1 MKTLSFYFLSVATLI
16 FTYFPSNSQDLRSHI
31 PASATLVVSINN
43 AQLPAADHDW
53 LEELDFFQEM
63 VREIGPRTE
72 SLRNKEN
79 IKPADYGVDM
89 RKNAYFFMGNEG
101 GNQYYGFLM
110 HLADRNRFA
119 RIAKESKYEGDEVR
133 MDGNLEMLLKGR
145 NGIAW
150 TEDYLLM
157 MEVDQNFNGPNSY
170 DMDWEQRQEARKEAT
185 ASQILQIANM
195 QSLNSVLT
203 NPNFTNDKKTGG
215 MVQVWIN
222 TYGSMEAYE
231 ELLKPLGSTSS
242 IEALRNLYRG
252 NYTHVDLSFDKG
264 KITIGTQSTANE
276 KIQDLVKSVN
286 KAKINRKFFKYI
298 PEENL
303 LGYYGMAF
311 NTQNLWEGMKEL
323 TYPIIDSIP
332 ATMQLFSTSSD
343 VLDILIDE
351 DAIYD
356 LIPGNAMIA
365 VTGIRPFETSYV
377 TYEYDE
383 DFNSTEVVKTRE
395 EYLPEFAFMLSTESE
410 EDMRKIAEL
419 MERAPTDI
427 SARRGHYWHFPQ
439 VAQASGFEMFMAI
452 HDGIVFITNNE
463 PLVRDYLIAGYPVEQ
478 RLSKKHQKM
487 LKKNNQAAFWNTQ
500 HTLNSLPQEAWKM
513 DSLSQEMLELAAS
526 ELGSMTYRG
535 ASRKNPMNA
544 YLEYTFQ
551 DEGSDSFRKAFG
563 LINELY
569 VMEENRNSY
578 DSYEMEVAPDYG
590 NDAPIME
597 EEAAPPAMEM
607 EPEPM
612 EEAADAVEDA
622 VPEPIKKDN
631 DK

>member
-1 MKTLSFYFLSVATLI
+1 MKTLYFYFLCVATLT
-16 FTYFPSNSQDLRSHI
+16 FTYFPSYSQDLRSHI
-31 PASATLVVSINN
+31 PASATLVVSMNN
-43 AQLPAADHDW
+43 AQLPAVDHDW

-63 VREIGPRTE
+63 VREIGPRAE
-72 SLRNKEN
+72 SLRNKDD

-110 HLADRNRFA
+110 HLADRNQFA
-119 RIAKESKYEGDEVR
+119 RIAKESKYEEDEIRV
-133 MDGNLEMLLKGR
+133 DGNLEMLLKGR

-170 DMDWEQRQEARKEAT
+170 ELDWEQRQEARKEAT
-185 ASQILQIANM
+185 ASQILQVANM

-203 NPNFTNDKKTGG
+203 NTNFINDKKTGG

-264 KITIGTQSTANE
+264 KITIGTQSTANQE
-276 KIQDLVKSVN
+276 IRDLVNSVN
-286 KAKINRKFFKYI
+286 KARINKKFFKYV

-303 LGYYGMAF
+303 LGYYGFAF
-311 NTQNLWEGMKEL
+311 NTQNLWEGLKDL

-343 VLDILIDE
+343 VLDIFIDE

-356 LIPGNAMIA
+356 LIPGNAMVT

-383 DFNSTEVVKTRE
+383 DFNSTEIVKTRE

-410 EDMRKIAEL
+410 EDMRKIAKL
-419 MERAPTDI
+419 MERAPTGI
-427 SARRGHYWHFPQ
+427 AARRGHYWHFPQ
-439 VAQASGFEMFMAI
+439 VADASGFEMFMAI

-463 PLVRDYLIAGYPVEQ
+463 PLVRDYLITGYPADQ
-478 RLSKKHQKM
+478 QLSKKHQKM

-500 HTLNSLPQEAWKM
+500 HTLNSLPLEAWKM
-513 DSLSQEMLELAAS
+513 DSLSKEMLGFAAS

-535 ASRKNPMNA
+535 ASRKNPMNT

-569 VMEENRNSY
+569 VMEESRSSY
-578 DSYEMEVAPDYG
+578 NPYDVEVAPDYG
-590 NDAPIME
+590 NDATITE
-597 EEAAPPAMEM
+597 EDDVPPPPVIEM

-612 EEAADAVEDA
+612 EEPVEDTMVA
-622 VPEPIKKDN
+622 PDVEEDN

>member
-1 MKTLSFYFLSVATLI
+1 MKTLWFYFICVATLI
-16 FTYFPSNSQDLRSHI
+16 FTYSPTFSQDLRSHI
-31 PASATLVVSINN
+31 PASATLVVSMNN
-43 AQLPAADHDW
+43 AQLSAADHDW

-89 RKNAYFFMGNEG
+89 RKNAYFFIANEG
-101 GNQYYGFLM
+101 GSQYYGFLM
-110 HLADRNRFA
+110 HLTDRDQFA
-119 RIAKESKYEGDEVR
+119 RIAKESKYEGDEIR
-133 MDGNLEMLLKGR
+133 TDGNLEMLLKGR

-170 DMDWEQRQEARKEAT
+170 ELDWEQRQEARKEAT
-185 ASQILQIANM
+185 ASQILKVANM
-195 QSLNSVLT
+195 QSMNSVLT
-203 NPNFTNDKKTGG
+203 NTHFITDKKAGG
-215 MVQVWIN
+215 MMQVWIN
-222 TYGSMEAYE
+222 AYGSMEAYE
-231 ELLKPLGSTSS
+231 EILQPLGSVSA
-242 IEALRNLYRG
+242 IEALRKLYRG
-252 NYTHVDLSFDKG
+252 NYTHVDMSFDTG
-264 KITIGTQSTANE
+264 KITIGTQSTANQE
-276 KIQDLVKSVN
+276 ITDLVKSVN
-286 KAKINRKFFKYI
+286 KARINRKFFKYI

-303 LGYYGMAF
+303 LGYYGLAF
-311 NTQNLWEGMKEL
+311 NTENLWQGLKDL

-343 VLDILIDE
+343 VLDIFLDE
-351 DAIYD
+351 EAIYD
-356 LIPGNAMIA
+356 LIPGNAMVA

-395 EYLPEFAFMLSTESE
+395 EYLPEFAFMLSTENE
-410 EDMRKIAEL
+410 GDMRKIAKL
-419 MERAPTDI
+419 MEKAPTGI

-439 VAQASGFEMFMAI
+439 VAEASGFEMFMAI
-452 HDGIVFITNNE
+452 HDGIVFVTNNE
-463 PLVRDYLIAGYPVEQ
+463 PLVRDYLITGYPAEQ
-478 RLSKKHQKM
+478 QLSKKHQKT
-487 LKKNNQAAFWNTQ
+487 LRKNNQVAFWNTQ

-513 DSLSQEMLELAAS
+513 DSLSQEMLGLAAS

-535 ASRKNPMNA
+535 ASRKNPMNG

-551 DEGSDSFRKAFG
+551 DKESDSFRKVFG

-569 VMEENRNSY
+569 VMEESRSSY
-578 DSYEMEVAPDYG
+578 NTYDIEVAPDYD
-590 NDAPIME
+590 NQP
-597 EEAAPPAMEM
+597 PPAMEM

-612 EEAADAVEDA
+612 EEPVEDA
-622 VPEPIKKDN
+622 TEAPDVEEDN
-631 DK
+631 NK